1 MSAQTIINLSYFL
14 KKYIEIVGKA
24 GSFFI
29 LPLIFVTIWDVAM
42 RKMGGAQYWLV
53 TNFGDIFGSTKIQE
67 WEWHFH
73 TMLFTMVLGY
83 GFIMNRHIRVDLVR
97 ERLSVRKQAWIEFL
111 GTTFFMLPFCAVV
124 GFFAFVNAVD
134 SFNIG
139 EISASTVGLC
149 CRWAI
154 RSFLVVG
161 LLIAGFSGIAVWLQT
176 VVVLFGPKELRFPL
190 MTLQWPEEE
199 QKRTRIN

>member
-1 MSAQTIINLSYFL
+1 MSVDTALRISNWLR
-14 KKYIEIVGKA
+14 KYIEIVGKL

-29 LPLIFVTIWDVAM
+29 LPLIAVTMWDVIM
-42 RKMGGAQYWLV
+42 RKMGGAQYWLIQ
-53 TNFGDIFGSTKIQE
+53 NFGSVFESTKIQE

-97 ERLSVRKQAWIEFL
+97 ERLSVRQQAWIEFF
-111 GTTFFMLPFCAVV
+111 GTTFFMLPFCGVV
-124 GFFAFVNAVD
+124 GYFAFVNVVD

-149 CRWAI
+149 CRWMI

-161 LLIAGFSGIAVWLQT
+161 LLVAGFSGIAVWLQT
-176 VVVLFGPKELRFPL
+176 VVVLFGPKELRFSL

-199 QKRTRIN
+199 QKRTRQN